1 MTQVAQTPPPPGRA
15 TSSQVRM
22 PVQDEAQARF
32 WACEVGKQDFAANFE
47 LSLDHHQQ
55 LPMRLH
61 FR

>member
-1 MTQVAQTPPPPGRA
+1 MLRSLRV
-15 TSSQVRM
+15 

-47 LSLDHHQQ
+47 LSLHHQQ
-55 LPMRLH
+55 LSMRIH